1 MFAIISATVKQG
13 SVCRALKPVPG
24 QEPSAVSGG
33 RHCHCHRRLDLG
45 SVTGHF
51 PIRSPFQ
58 PGTRRLRPKQ
68 QVASPPSPAGRDHR
82 AVLAGTRPAAGSGPA
97 LDATGGVSGSVGGC
111 GQRGDTTHLGS
122 ALSLSGGPAGAT
134 SGPRWW
140 PRAARQS
147 LRPSGQDAG
156 GSSRAGWDSRSD
168 SRTSQQA

>member
-1 MFAIISATVKQG
+1 M
-13 SVCRALKPVPG
+13 
-24 QEPSAVSGG
+24 SGG

-122 ALSLSGGPAGAT
+122 ALSLWRACWSDLRAQVVAKSSEAVTPAI
-134 SGPRWW
+134 
-140 PRAARQS
+140 
-147 LRPSGQDAG
+147 
-156 GSSRAGWDSRSD
+156 RAGHRWL
-168 SRTSQQA
+168 QQGGAL